1 MGLDGIS
8 VNQLRMGS
16 ELNSNELNN
25 INPQTSPQF
34 INGLSKG
41 QRIDA
46 DDKNNQNH
54 AQGEILE
61 QEDENEDD
69 KNDENDGI
77 NKKTPAKDITKYDLS
92 DTKKYAL
99 EIDDKTNTVSIKEKS
114 SQTVIQTF
122 DIQTLSNLTKYLK
135 NYCGVL
141 INRKYKNEP
150 IC

>member
-114 SQTVIQTF
+114 SQTVMQTF
-122 DIQTLSNLTKYLK
+122 DIQTLSNITK
-135 NYCGVL
+135 
-141 INRKYKNEP
+141 
-150 IC
+150 

>member
-141 INRKYKNEP
+141 INRKY
-150 IC
+150 

>member
-122 DIQTLSNLTKYLK
+122 DIQTLSSLTKYLK

-141 INRKYKNEP
+141 INRKY
-150 IC
+150 

>member
-54 AQGEILE
+54 TQGEILE

-77 NKKTPAKDITKYDLS
+77 NKKTPPKDITKYDLS
-92 DTKKYAL
+92 DTKKYTL

-114 SQTVIQTF
+114 SQSIIQTF
-122 DIQTLSNLTKYLK
+122 DTQTLSSLTKYLK

-141 INRKYKNEP
+141 INRKY
-150 IC
+150 

>member
-61 QEDENEDD
+61 QEDEDD

-141 INRKYKNEP
+141 INRKY
-150 IC
+150 

>member
-25 INPQTSPQF
+25 INPHTSPQF

-141 INRKYKNEP
+141 INRKY
-150 IC
+150 